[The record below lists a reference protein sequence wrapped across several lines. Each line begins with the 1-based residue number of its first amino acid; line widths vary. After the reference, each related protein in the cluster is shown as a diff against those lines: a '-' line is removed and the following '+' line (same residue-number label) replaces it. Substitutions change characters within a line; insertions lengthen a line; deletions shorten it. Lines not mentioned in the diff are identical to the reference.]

1 MIDII
6 WGKDG
11 GYLVNDQSVDVFL
24 VILYKYFVLEKEYYI
39 CLFIGD
45 EGSYC

>member
-1 MIDII
+1 MINII

-11 GYLVNDQSVDVFL
+11 GYLLNDCSVDVFL

-39 CLFIGD
+39 WLFIGD